1 MGGKPLSLAAG
12 LAGTAVLRIE
22 SAGSVPSV
30 EAVEKLA
37 AVLRVSPCALTY
49 GMDRPF
55 DEAAVGRTASLPD
68 RLRVA
73 REERGLSQNAL
84 AQASGIARTTIGYLE
99 SGETTPSVATVE
111 LLAQALGVSV
121 CWLAYG
127 EGAHEHDQPSATASI
142 DPPHQAERA
151 APR

>member
-22 SAGSVPSV
+22 AEGSVPSV

-49 GMDRPF
+49 GIDRPF
-55 DEAAVGRTASLPD
+55 SETAVGRTASLPE
-68 RLRVA
+68 RLRLA

-84 AQASGIARTTIGYLE
+84 AQSSGIARTTIGYLE

-127 EGAHEHDQPSATASI
+127 EGIRSEDRPPATSSNDEDQAVR
-142 DPPHQAERA
+142 E

>member
-49 GMDRPF
+49 GIDRPF
-55 DEAAVGRTASLPD
+55 DEAAVGRTASLPE
-68 RLRVA
+68 RLRLA

-127 EGAHEHDQPSATASI
+127 EGVHEHSQPSTTSSM
-142 DPPHQAERA
+142 DPSQAERA

>member
-22 SAGSVPSV
+22 AEGSVPSV

-49 GMDRPF
+49 GIDRPF
-55 DEAAVGRTASLPD
+55 SEAAVGRTASLPE
-68 RLRVA
+68 RLRLA

-84 AQASGIARTTIGYLE
+84 AQSSGIARTTIGYLE

-127 EGAHEHDQPSATASI
+127 EGIRDADRSSTAPSLDADHA
-142 DPPHQAERA
+142 DR
-151 APR
+151 